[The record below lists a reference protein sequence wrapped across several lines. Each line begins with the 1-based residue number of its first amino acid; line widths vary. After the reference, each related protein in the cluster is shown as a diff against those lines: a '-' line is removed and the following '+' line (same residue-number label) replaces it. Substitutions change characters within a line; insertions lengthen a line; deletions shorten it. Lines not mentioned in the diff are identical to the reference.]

1 MSLKESLENKTK
13 KYIIKYIDTTK
24 STAQLQVIKKKI
36 FLYAYKNI
44 VSRKATNII
53 TKKNTD
59 FLILQFFDIK

>member
-53 TKKNTD
+53 TKNTD
-59 FLILQFFDIK
+59 FLILKFFDIK